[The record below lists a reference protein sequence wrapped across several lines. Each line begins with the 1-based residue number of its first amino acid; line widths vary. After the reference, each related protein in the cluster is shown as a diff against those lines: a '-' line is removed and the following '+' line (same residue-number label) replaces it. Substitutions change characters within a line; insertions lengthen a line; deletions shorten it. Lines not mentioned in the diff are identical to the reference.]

1 MDRTAALRA
10 EWYAQL
16 AEAIDGAQG
25 VAWQLRINST
35 VSGEARELYER
46 LGQIRSEVDRLR
58 NAGGERPIEIEPG
71 WLERLGWGRPRLD
84 FE

>member
-16 AEAIDGAQG
+16 AEAIDAAQG
-25 VAWQLRINST
+25 VAWRLRINAT
-35 VSGEARELYER
+35 ASGEARELYER
-46 LGQIRSEVDRLR
+46 LGEIRSEVDRLR
-58 NAGGERPIEIEPG
+58 SSGDERTIEIAPD
-71 WLERLGWGRPRLD
+71 WLQRLRWGQPRID

>member
-25 VAWQLRINST
+25 VAWQLRINAKASA
-35 VSGEARELYER
+35 EARELYER

-58 NAGGERPIEIEPG
+58 CRSGERTIELEPG
-71 WLERLGWGRPRLD
+71 WLQRLGWGRPRLD